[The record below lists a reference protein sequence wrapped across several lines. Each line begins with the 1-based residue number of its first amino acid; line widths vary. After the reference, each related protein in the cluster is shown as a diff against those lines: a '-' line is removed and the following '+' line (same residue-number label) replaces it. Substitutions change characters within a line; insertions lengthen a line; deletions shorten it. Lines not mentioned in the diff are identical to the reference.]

1 MADMTAT
8 GTDAPVAPI
17 GTQVS
22 ALAAKAPDAP
32 AVTCAGVTSTKSRPR
47 WLWLVKM
54 SLSVGERLVLVSMSS
69 CSSSSSGGRLRFSVE
84 RM

>member
-32 AVTCAGVTSTKSRPR
+32 TVTCAAVTVNRADLDTTTNRVARGFASLGVGVGDYVTIVLPDRKS
-47 WLWLVKM
+47 V
-54 SLSVGERLVLVSMSS
+54 V
-69 CSSSSSGGRLRFSVE
+69 
-84 RM
+84 